1 MASLGGFAGLIKH
14 LKMKTRKAL
23 KDMQAQRVIVSIRT
37 ADNYHNYNCS
47 GWMSLHVLPI
57 NTQQYIERNI

>member
-37 ADNYHNYNCS
+37 ADNY
-47 GWMSLHVLPI
+47 L
-57 NTQQYIERNI
+57 YIQLQWLDEFARAAHKYSTIH